1 MIPVFKATQSK
12 GNLFIENPAAFKRY
26 LAELKDKPLTVT
38 VKAVRKH
45 RSIDQNSYLH
55 GVVLPILSQE
65 TGYTTDEM
73 KDIVKTLFL
82 RKIMTVA
89 GKEIEVV
96 LGSSEL
102 NTKQFEDFM
111 EDIRRW
117 ASTELWCYIPLPNEM
132 ESE

>member
-1 MIPVFKATQSK
+1 MIPTFKAIQK
-12 GNLFIENPAAFKRY
+12 EGVLFIENPVSFKRY
-26 LAELKDKPLTVT
+26 ISGLKDKPLTVT

-45 RSIDQNSYLH
+45 RSLDQNSYFH

-82 RKIMTVA
+82 RKTMTVA
-89 GKEIEVV
+89 GQEIEVV
-96 LGSSEL
+96 LGSSDL
-102 NTKQFEDFM
+102 NTKQFENFM

-117 ASTELWCYIPLPNEM
+117 ASTELWCDIPEPNEM